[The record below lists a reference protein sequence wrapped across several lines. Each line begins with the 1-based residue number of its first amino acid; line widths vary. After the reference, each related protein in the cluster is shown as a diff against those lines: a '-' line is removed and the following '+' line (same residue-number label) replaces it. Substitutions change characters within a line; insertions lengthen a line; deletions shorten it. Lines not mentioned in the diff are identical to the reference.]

1 MTTRSMPIL
10 TVCCLAAQL
19 SPLWGVTNNVRG
31 IDIIYKKKPA
41 GSIIAQTQ
49 TDSSGVYRIQSLP
62 AGDYQLEATSA
73 NWNQLAPCGG
83 DGPPVQQT
91 TQVNN
96 SRSNIKNN
104 AAGPR
109 PAALASGPS
118 VTNGQLLF
126 SGTLC
131 QGLVITQDFTL
142 SDTADLAGVFTSD
155 DVILSTTALSF
166 RAVVGGPAPA
176 AQTLDISATGSS
188 AVSYTAAS
196 WEGPPQPR
204 RRSTS

>member
-19 SPLWGVTNNVRG
+19 SPLWGVTNNVKG
-31 IDIIYKKKPA
+31 IDIIVRKKPGG
-41 GSIIAQTQ
+41 GSITAQ
-49 TDSSGVYRIQSLP
+49 TDSSGVYRIQNLP

-109 PAALASGPS
+109 PAALASGPG

-142 SDTADLAGVFTSD
+142 SDTADLTGVFTSD
-155 DVILSTTALSF
+155 DVTLSTTSLSF
-166 RAVVGGPAPA
+166 RAVVGGATQRR
-176 AQTLDISATGSS
+176 QTLDISATGS
-188 AVSYTAAS
+188 
-196 WEGPPQPR
+196 
-204 RRSTS
+204 